1 MSKSIGKKIK
11 RESNKPT
18 HFLMI
23 LMIQGQVWGLSSEK
37 VQSTRLIREEL
48 LPEVLV
54 KILFQLF

>member
-18 HFLMI
+18 HFFMI
-23 LMIQGQVWGLSSEK
+23 LMKQGQVWGLSSEK

-48 LPEVLV
+48 LPEG
-54 KILFQLF
+54 IG